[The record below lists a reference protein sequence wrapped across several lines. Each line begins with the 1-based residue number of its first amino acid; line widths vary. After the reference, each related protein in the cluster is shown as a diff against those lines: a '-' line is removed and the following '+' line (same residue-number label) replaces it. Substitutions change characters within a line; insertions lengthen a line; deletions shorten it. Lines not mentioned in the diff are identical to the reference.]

1 MAVTGGN
8 LALPQWQHHCKG
20 GAWYHTSMVVR
31 MTLLT
36 TERLFWHC
44 GAHINKGVST
54 RPAGWLAGQPTLSGW
69 PAGWLAGRLAG

>member
-1 MAVTGGN
+1 MAVTGGH
-8 LALPQWQHHCKG
+8 LALPQWPHHCKG

-44 GAHINKGVST
+44 GAHTAEPKLGMVMPI
-54 RPAGWLAGQPTLSGW
+54 PYY
-69 PAGWLAGRLAG
+69 